1 MTNSSRITPGI
12 DEDKNEHLS
21 QSISL
26 SPILFVKDLLYR
38 SQMLCFTSSSTIRA
52 RNLLFLLGK
61 RIIRSILQSRL

>member
-1 MTNSSRITPGI
+1 MTNSSRITLGI
-12 DEDKNEHLS
+12 DGDKNEHLS

-26 SPILFVKDLLYR
+26 SPILLVKDLLYL

-52 RNLLFLLGK
+52 RNLLFLFGK

>member
-1 MTNSSRITPGI
+1 MTNSSRITAGI

-21 QSISL
+21 RSISL
-26 SPILFVKDLLYR
+26 SPILLVKDLLYL
-38 SQMLCFTSSSTIRA
+38 SQMLCLTSCSAIRA